1 MPLRV
6 VKNGKNENLLLYQK
20 QEHVTAT
27 FVNLIFR
34 NFARTETE
42 NSRLVH
48 FNTKND
54 LEEKDSHG
62 HKSERK
68 NFLTSPTAQ
77 LTCFL
82 TDLGV
87 FCS

>member
-34 NFARTETE
+34 NFA
-42 NSRLVH
+42 
-48 FNTKND
+48 
-54 LEEKDSHG
+54 
-62 HKSERK
+62 
-68 NFLTSPTAQ
+68 
-77 LTCFL
+77 
-82 TDLGV
+82 
-87 FCS
+87 